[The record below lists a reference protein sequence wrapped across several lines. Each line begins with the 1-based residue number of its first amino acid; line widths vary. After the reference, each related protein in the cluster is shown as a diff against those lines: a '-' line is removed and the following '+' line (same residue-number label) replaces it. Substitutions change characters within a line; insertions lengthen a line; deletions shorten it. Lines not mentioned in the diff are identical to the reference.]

1 MGGRSEEERG
11 FTAVL
16 EQVRGHYKVLADGQ
30 RDLNRK
36 IDQMAQESGSRDRA
50 LDQKIDL
57 HSATLIQTINEVKA
71 LVVNLSAKLDA
82 HERAHA
88 N

>member
-1 MGGRSEEERG
+1 MEGRSEEERG
-11 FTAVL
+11 FNTLLEAVK
-16 EQVRGHYKVLADGQ
+16 HDYKVLADGQ
-30 RDLNRK
+30 RGLHRK
-36 IDQMAQESGSRDRA
+36 IDEFAQESGKRDRS

-57 HSATLIQTINEVKA
+57 HSATLIQRIDEVKT
-71 LVVNLSAKLDA
+71 LVLGLSAKLDA

>member
-1 MGGRSEEERG
+1 MVDRSGEERG

-36 IDQMAQESGSRDRA
+36 IDQMTQESDKRDRA

-57 HSATLIQTINEVKA
+57 HSATLIQRVNEVKA
-71 LVVNLSAKLDA
+71 LVLSLSAKLDA
-82 HERAHA
+82 H
-88 N
+88 

>member
-1 MGGRSEEERG
+1 MEGRSEEERR
-11 FTAVL
+11 FTSVL
-16 EQVRGHYKVLADGQ
+16 EEVRGHYKVLADGQ
-30 RDLNRK
+30 RGLNRK
-36 IDQMAQESGSRDRA
+36 IDQVAQESDKKGQV

-57 HSATLIQTINEVKA
+57 HSATLLRRIDEVKA
-71 LVVNLSAKLDA
+71 LVLGLSTKLDT